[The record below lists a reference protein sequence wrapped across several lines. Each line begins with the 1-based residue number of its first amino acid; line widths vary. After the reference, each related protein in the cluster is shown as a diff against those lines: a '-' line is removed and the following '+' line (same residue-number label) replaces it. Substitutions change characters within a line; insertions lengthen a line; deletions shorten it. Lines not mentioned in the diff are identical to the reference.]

1 MKIIH
6 TYIKFVDL
14 FSGAEKVN
22 IKTFSEPTF
31 EAAKNQVGKTKRV
44 FDNVSQIT
52 FEWKLVEIRQAVQSD
67 YKQVV

>member
-6 TYIKFVDL
+6 TYIRFIDL

-31 EAAKNQVGKTKRV
+31 EKAKNQVGKTKRV
-44 FDNVSQIT
+44 FDDVNQIV
-52 FEWKLVEIRQAVQSD
+52 FE
-67 YKQVV
+67 